1 MGLEWLG
8 EALGQVNPIAG
19 IVAVLATM
27 VVGSIW
33 FSPQVFGEAWRKSA
47 GLSKKEM
54 ENKEGMV
61 VMFGGSIVF
70 NLFTVWFLAA
80 IMIATDVGGIL
91 NAALFGA
98 VFGLVFAAF
107 PHAVHAFFERKDSTY
122 MALTGGH
129 NIVNF
134 AVMSAVLAAFGLG

>member
-8 EALGQVNPIAG
+8 EALGEVDPVAA
-19 IVAVLATM
+19 IVAVLSTM

-33 FSPQVFGEAWRKSA
+33 YAPQVFGEMWRKSA

-54 ENKEGMV
+54 ESKEGMAA
-61 VMFGGSIVF
+61 MFGGTIVF

-80 IMIATDVGGIL
+80 VMIATGTEGIM
-91 NAALFGA
+91 NGALFGA

-107 PHAVHAFFERKDSTY
+107 PHAVHAFFERKDTMY
-122 MALTGGH
+122 MAINGGH
-129 NIVNF
+129 NIANF
-134 AVMSAVLAAFGLG
+134 AVMAAVLAAFGF